1 MSSKPT
7 QQMLEFSFMTSSDSE
22 AESLLAVLRGM
33 KQDGISFED
42 IDCASELSAVKSDKI
57 VTAVLLFSLNVA
69 NGVIGNAVY
78 DALKASPSVKC
89 VANDIALTA
98 KDAEDKAQLEEKLKA
113 AARPSVQ

>member
-1 MSSKPT
+1 MSSQPS
-7 QQMLEFSFMTSSDSE
+7 QQMVEFSFMTSSATE
-22 AESLLAVLRGM
+22 AEALIAALRGI
-33 KQDGISFED
+33 KQEGISFED
-42 IDCASELSAVKSDKI
+42 IDCASELSAVKGDKI

-78 DALKASPSVKC
+78 DALKASPSAKC

-98 KDAEDKAQLEEKLKA
+98 KDAEDKAQLEEKLRA